1 MWLNTLKH
9 EGRVLNEENIASCKD
24 IRITDTLEVL
34 YSELYENVASTCE
47 KTSQFE
53 VLESSCT
60 ERSYDNNAYKV
71 IYIDCTDAEVGQNML
86 QDDSVNDMPDPL
98 ATGAEVGQNMLQ
110 DGNNDT
116 VTYMIPG
123 ADDRQNMLQDDNNDT
138 VTYMIPGADDGQN
151 PRKGGPGIAA
161 RKVHGTVVYYI
172 LLYGVQVWYEQ
183 ATQTEGWAQMERA
196 NREILLRVCR
206 GFKSMSTAAAEML
219 AGIPPARLR
228 ARELADSGRR
238 RTWNAREMD

>member
-123 ADDRQNMLQDDNNDT
+123 ADD
-138 VTYMIPGADDGQN
+138 GQN

-172 LLYGVQVWYEQ
+172 LLCGVQVWYEQ
-183 ATQTEGWAQMERA
+183 ATQMEGWAQMERA

-228 ARELADSGRR
+228 ARELAGSGRR